1 MTAFDVQ
8 TLGWLAAGL
17 KLATFV
23 CRDMRRL
30 RLLALA
36 ANAAFIGYG
45 TADRDHGAPH
55 RPSRAVSGSERRR
68 TGAAKTAGRRLRATA
83 PVRRRTSQ

>member
-8 TLGWLAAGL
+8 TLGWLAAAL
-17 KLATFV
+17 TPATFV
-23 CRDMRRL
+23 CRDM

-36 ANAAFIGYG
+36 ANAALIGYG
-45 TADRDHGAPH
+45 AADRDHGARH

-68 TGAAKTAGRRLRATA
+68 SGAAKAAGRRLRATA
-83 PVRRRTSQ
+83 PVRPRTSQ